1 MFAWGKRIFLFIAVN
16 FLVIITLSIV
26 LRVLGVQP
34 YITAYGINYESL
46 MAFCLVWGMGGAFIS
61 LALSRVMAK
70 WTMGVHVIDPQTRDP
85 ELAELVQTVHELA
98 RGAGLP
104 AMPEVGIYDSPE
116 VNAFATGPTKSRSL
130 VAVSTGLMRRMKR
143 DEVQG
148 VLGHEVAHIANG
160 DMVTMTLIQGV
171 VNAFVMFLARALA
184 FAIAQAAAGNRDRE
198 EQGGGFSHGIY
209 FIVSFVL
216 EIVFMILG
224 SIIVAWFSRA
234 REYRADAG
242 GARLAGRSSMVNA
255 LQALRRT
262 YEIVDP
268 NAQPAVQTL
277 KISGKRAGI
286 WALFSTHP
294 PLEERIARLESATNF

>member
-1 MFAWGKRIFLFIAVN
+1 MFSWAKRISLFLAVN
-16 FLVIITLSIV
+16 FLVIMTLSVV
-26 LRVLGVQP
+26 LRVLGIQP
-34 YITAYGINYESL
+34 YLTAQGMNYESL

-70 WTMGVHVIDPQTRDP
+70 WSMGVQVIDPNTRDP
-85 ELAELVQTVHELA
+85 QLAELVQTVHQLA

-116 VNAFATGPTKSRSL
+116 VNAFATGPSKSRSL
-130 VAVSTGLMRRMKR
+130 VAVSTGLLHRMRR
-143 DEVQG
+143 DEVNG

-198 EQGGGFSHGIY
+198 ESSGAMSHGIY
-209 FIVSFVL
+209 YLTSFVL

-224 SIIVAWFSRA
+224 SIVVAWFSRM
-234 REYRADAG
+234 REFRADAA
-242 GARLAGRSSMVNA
+242 GARLAGRSSMINA
-255 LQALRRT
+255 LEALRRT

-268 NAQPAVQTL
+268 NMQPATQTL

-294 PLEERIARLESATNF
+294 PLEERIARLESATSF